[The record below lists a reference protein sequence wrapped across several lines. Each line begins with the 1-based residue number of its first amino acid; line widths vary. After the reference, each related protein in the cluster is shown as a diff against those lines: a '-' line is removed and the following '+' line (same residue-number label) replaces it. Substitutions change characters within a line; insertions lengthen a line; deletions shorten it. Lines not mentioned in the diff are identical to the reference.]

1 MNEDDKVIYLEF
13 FNLKE
18 APLILGP
25 DPRYLYMT
33 PQVNE
38 TLDKHFY
45 IISRRLGPVY
55 TSGPV
60 GTGKTTLA
68 TRLEEKLR
76 IESKPNSH
84 KNKYLVK
91 YYKVPPML
99 TANAFLR
106 DIMNEFDIKTDRS
119 YSKSLN
125 YIADWLVKQYDNEIK
140 PVLIID
146 EAQYLNAPHLKLLH
160 FFFNYETKRE
170 KLIQIVLFGQTDL
183 SDKVNKFP
191 ELKSRMYPAALTA
204 LNRKDTEDMLKFRW
218 FVAGGGNTIPFS
230 PTALDKIFEIS
241 KGLPRDVIKLAD
253 ISLIRA
259 FELQVKEV
267 NADHVMYAAT
277 DLDLLPKK

>member
-55 TSGPV
+55 TSGAV

-125 YIADWLVKQYDNEIK
+125 YIADWLVKQYDNETK